1 MGKLEE
7 FYIILEGG
15 RRVYYPNEQLHGQ
28 VIVNLNSP
36 MKMRNIRLKLCG
48 KGYCHWSESRG
59 SGSNTS
65 TRNYT
70 GRETLID
77 LTNILFG
84 NPPGQGGKNPEHA
97 AGIYVYP
104 FVFQLPPVLPSSV
117 EEEIGY
123 IRYFLKATIDK
134 PWKFDHNTKHPV
146 IINEIIDTND
156 PKYLMQP
163 GGEQHTKKDGCCCC
177 PSGPLSIR
185 GHIDRK
191 AYCPGEQISITA
203 EAENGT
209 NKDMTAIKAKLKKV
223 TEYHA
228 SSNTKTK
235 TKYRHDT
242 IATITGA
249 GIPRGEFANWTNKLL
264 NIPPTPPSIL
274 NSNVVKVSYH
284 VELTVD
290 VPWRFDIDLQIPII
304 IGTVP
309 FRQTYMNAAAP
320 PPPVMTET
328 SFQIAPGKT
337 NIIGH
342 IYNC

>member
-7 FYIILEGG
+7 FCIILEGG
-15 RRVYYPNEQLHGQ
+15 RQVYYPNEQLHGQ

-36 MKMRNIRLKLCG
+36 MKMRNVRLNLCG
-48 KGYCHWSESRG
+48 KGYCHWSESHG
-59 SGSNTS
+59 SGKNRRTHH
-65 TRNYT
+65 YT

-77 LTNILFG
+77 LTSILFG
-84 NPPGQGGKNPEHA
+84 NPPGQGGQNPEHP
-97 AGIYVYP
+97 AGRYVYP
-104 FVFQLPPVLPSSV
+104 FMFQLPPVLPSSV
-117 EEEIGY
+117 EAGIGY

-156 PKYLMQP
+156 PSYLMQP
-163 GGEQHTKKDGCCCC
+163 GGEQHKEVGCCCC

-203 EAENGT
+203 QAENRT
-209 NKDMTAIKAKLKKV
+209 TRDMTAMKAKLKKV

-228 SSNTKTK
+228 SSK

-249 GIPRGEFANWTNKLL
+249 GIPRGEFANWTNQLL
-264 NIPPTPPSIL
+264 NIPPTPPSIFS
-274 NSNVVKVSYH
+274 SNVVKVRYH
-284 VELTVD
+284 VELEVD
-290 VPWRFDIDLQIPII
+290 VPWGFDLDLQIPII
-304 IGTVP
+304 MGTVP

-320 PPPVMTET
+320 PPPVATEM
-328 SFQIAPGKT
+328 SFQMAPGKLT
-337 NIIGH
+337 IGH
-342 IYNC
+342 IYKC